1 MFLFPSLK
9 LIFDNNKGKRK
20 PTDFCKTLASLK
32 LAMAILIA
40 MSRGFTSFM

>member
-20 PTDFCKTLASLK
+20 PTDFCKTLASLR
-32 LAMAILIA
+32 LAKAILIT
-40 MSRGFTSFM
+40 MSCDFSSLI